1 MTRGT
6 SARRVYMYVCGAS
19 EPGRATRVDIFA
31 VCTVAIFLCRRG
43 KNLRGMLLTRAARQN
58 NASHARTSPRPPR
71 ATRNSGA
78 SGDAR
83 GARERMPGK
92 NSRAKQTE
100 VRAFFGKTAYDPLE
114 RKAPV
119 DDVLPPK
126 NVFKDQRVLPRVPAI
141 PFPEPPTHPV
151 TRPSEEEETPERE
164 REPEPGSATPTE

>member
-1 MTRGT
+1 
-6 SARRVYMYVCGAS
+6 
-19 EPGRATRVDIFA
+19 
-31 VCTVAIFLCRRG
+31 
-43 KNLRGMLLTRAARQN
+43 
-58 NASHARTSPRPPR
+58 
-71 ATRNSGA
+71 
-78 SGDAR
+78 
-83 GARERMPGK
+83 MPGK

-100 VRAFFGKTAYDPLE
+100 VRAFFVKTAYDPLE

-164 REPEPGSATPTE
+164 REPEPGSATQTE

>member
-1 MTRGT
+1 
-6 SARRVYMYVCGAS
+6 
-19 EPGRATRVDIFA
+19 
-31 VCTVAIFLCRRG
+31 
-43 KNLRGMLLTRAARQN
+43 MLPTRAARQN
-58 NASHARTSPRPPR
+58 NASFARTSPRPPR

-78 SGDAR
+78 VGDAR
-83 GARERMPGK
+83 GARERMPGR

-100 VRAFFGKTAYDPLE
+100 VRAFFVKTVYDPLE

-126 NVFKDQRVLPRVPAI
+126 NVFKDQRILPKVPAI

-164 REPEPGSATPTE
+164 RVREREPEPGSATQTE